1 MAAVESHLD
10 TQTAIGEHVEGLR
23 CHLRK
28 RLANEED
35 VRELPPKRQTVVRRI
50 TRAGD
55 CRPDEAFAGDGEEI
69 PGDRAGASPETI
81 KQVRA
86 RRSELRCCCPDN
98 GLGRSQERASFEVS
112 SSSERCGRTV
122 ANGRSSR
129 SCWHS
134 ESGIMTVT
142 AFRPRPS
149 MTRTFGDL
157 DRTCE
162 SSCCRRSRRPSRVNA
177 TTYLLCVSFA
187 ISAYFNT
194 TMPWSHTFKKTLFV
208 ELFIASIAYL
218 ARFRSRGNDVNSG
231 SAERITAARHSGYRA
246 SPPRLPAAT
255 KQRDPASRAASAAVS
270 IWG

>member
-1 MAAVESHLD
+1 MAKVER
-10 TQTAIGEHVEGLR
+10 GR
-23 CHLRK
+23 
-28 RLANEED
+28 
-35 VRELPPKRQTVVRRI
+35 RQGTPAEMSDGAAPSVVRRI

-69 PGDRAGASPETI
+69 PGDGAGASPETI

-98 GLGRSQERASFEVS
+98 GLGRGQERTSFEVN

-149 MTRTFGDL
+149 MTRMFGDL

-187 ISAYFNT
+187 ISAYFST

-218 ARFRSRGNDVNSG
+218 ARFRVLRHAGQIESRGNG
-231 SAERITAARHSGYRA
+231 PKEGLERRIGQLV
-246 SPPRLPAAT
+246 LPHVQS
-255 KQRDPASRAASAAVS
+255 QRCLCTFPYLLFDPATGMKRR
-270 IWG
+270 